1 MQEPNTTP
9 REGINRSNGRA
20 GFCFS
25 YSIPTESI
33 FLSTIISMQPIVKII
48 KLQFTPVAVTT
59 LTSLSTY
66 CNMKGSHLRLN

>member
-33 FLSTIISMQPIVKII
+33 FFINYYFNAANSKDNKASIYASCRDN
-48 KLQFTPVAVTT
+48 
-59 LTSLSTY
+59 TY
-66 CNMKGSHLRLN
+66 KFINIL